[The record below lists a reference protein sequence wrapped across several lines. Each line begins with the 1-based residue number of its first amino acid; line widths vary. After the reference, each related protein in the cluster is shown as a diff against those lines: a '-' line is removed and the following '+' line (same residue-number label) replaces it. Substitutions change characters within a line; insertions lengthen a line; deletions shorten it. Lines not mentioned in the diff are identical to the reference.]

1 MAILH
6 LYYAVIVIII
16 LFIIVAVLNMPY
28 ENNDSGIK
36 IIHNFFVTFIRLLF
50 RMLIVLSIAIPLFF
64 ILIGVL

>member
-6 LYYAVIVIII
+6 LYYAIIVIII

-36 IIHNFFVTFIRLLF
+36 IIHNFFVTLIRLLF
-50 RMLIVLSIAIPLFF
+50 KMLIVLSILIPLLM
-64 ILIGVL
+64 LIMVL